1 MAQKNGNDISLWWRY
16 STSIK
21 TLSFTTNTQFD
32 IMAQKNVFVEVEAN
46 ATKVYIIMHEDEMAK
61 VSRERYQ
68 IEIQGPR
75 YMWMIVSV
83 F

>member
-1 MAQKNGNDISLWWRY
+1 
-16 STSIK
+16 
-21 TLSFTTNTQFD
+21 
-32 IMAQKNVFVEVEAN
+32 MAQKNVFVEVEAN